1 MRRRTFLAASAASL
15 ALPSIARAQGSRVLK
30 FIPQS
35 DVTVLDPIW
44 TTAYVTRNHG
54 FMIFDT
60 LYGVDNQYSAQPQM
74 VEGHT
79 VGNDGKLWVLKL
91 RDGLKWQ
98 DGEKVLARDCAASIQ
113 RWGKRDPFG
122 QTLIAFTDELSA
134 PDDKTIQFRLK
145 RPFALLP
152 DALGKPGS
160 NFCAMMPERLA
171 KTDAF
176 TQLKPDE
183 MIGSGP
189 FKFKADERVVGS
201 QVVYTRNADYVPR
214 SSGTP
219 EWTSGPKIVN
229 FDRVEWHVIPDAS
242 TCAGAMQAGEMDWWE
257 NPTADMQPMLK
268 RGDKLIVKTTDT
280 SGLMACLRMNQLVPP
295 FDNPAIRRALLKGV
309 SQTDFMIAVS
319 GTDPSMRHVPTGI
332 FCPGT
337 PMASDVGLEVFTGP
351 RDYDG
356 AKKELEAAGYKGEKV
371 VVLAP
376 TDLAVLKAEADVG
389 ADMMKKIGLNVDYQ
403 AMDWGTVVQRRASQ
417 KPIDQGGWNV
427 FHTFW
432 SGLDQTNPV
441 GHVFLRG
448 NGKEGMLGW
457 PTAPK
462 LEELRTQW
470 IAAPDLAAQK
480 KIAVEMQRQALIDL
494 PYVPLGQ
501 TFAPTCFAND
511 ISGVL
516 NGFVIFWNVKKV

>member
-1 MRRRTFLAASAASL
+1 MRRRSFLAASAASL
-15 ALPSIARAQGSRVLK
+15 ALPSIARSQGSRVLK

-60 LYGVDNQYSAQPQM
+60 LYGVDNQYRAQPQM

-79 VGNDGKLWVLKL
+79 TDNDGKLWKLTL
-91 RDGLKWQ
+91 RDGLKWH
-98 DGEKVLARDCAASIQ
+98 DGEKVLARDCVASIQ

-122 QTLIAFTDELSA
+122 QTLLQFTDELTA

-145 RPFALLP
+145 RRFPLLP

-176 TQLKPDE
+176 TQVKE
-183 MIGSGP
+183 MVGSGP

-201 QVVYTRNADYVPR
+201 QVVYTRNAAYVPR

-219 EWTSGPKIVN
+219 EWTSGPKVVN

-242 TCAGAMQAGEMDWWE
+242 TCAAAMQQAEMDWWE
-257 NPTADMQPMLK
+257 DPTTDMLPLL
-268 RGDKLIVKTTDT
+268 RRDGKLIVKITDP
-280 SGLMACLRMNQLVPP
+280 SGLMACFRPNQLTTP
-295 FDNPAIRRALLKGV
+295 FDNPAIRRALLMAV
-309 SQTDFMIAVS
+309 SQTDYMEAVA
-319 GTDPSMRHVPTGI
+319 GTDPSMWHVPTGI
-332 FCPGT
+332 FAPGT
-337 PMASDVGLEVFTGP
+337 PMASNAGLKVFTGR
-351 RDYDG
+351 RDYSA
-356 AKKELEAAGYKGEKV
+356 AKKAIEAAGYKGEKV
-371 VVLAP
+371 VLLAP
-376 TDLAVLKAEADVG
+376 TDLEVLKAEADVG
-389 ADMMKKIGLNVDYQ
+389 ADMMQKMGLNVDYQ
-403 AMDWGTVVQRRASQ
+403 AMDWGTVVQRRAMQ
-417 KPIDQGGWNV
+417 NPIDKGGWSV

-432 SGLDQTNPV
+432 SGLDQTNPI

-448 NGKEGMLGW
+448 NGKDGMLGW
-457 PTAPK
+457 PSAPK
-462 LEELRTQW
+462 IEALRTEW
-470 IAAPDLAAQK
+470 IAAPNVETQQ
-480 KIAVEMQRQALIDL
+480 KIAVELQRQALIDL
-494 PYVPLGQ
+494 PYIPLGQ
-501 TFAPTCFAND
+501 AFQPTAFNND

-516 NGFVIFWNVKKV
+516 NGFVIFWNVKRV

>member
-1 MRRRTFLAASAASL
+1 
-15 ALPSIARAQGSRVLK
+15 
-30 FIPQS
+30 
-35 DVTVLDPIW
+35 
-44 TTAYVTRNHG
+44 
-54 FMIFDT
+54 
-60 LYGVDNQYSAQPQM
+60 
-74 VEGHT
+74 
-79 VGNDGKLWVLKL
+79 
-91 RDGLKWQ
+91 
-98 DGEKVLARDCAASIQ
+98 
-113 RWGKRDPFG
+113 
-122 QTLIAFTDELSA
+122 
-134 PDDKTIQFRLK
+134 
-145 RPFALLP
+145 
-152 DALGKPGS
+152 
-160 NFCAMMPERLA
+160 
-171 KTDAF
+171 
-176 TQLKPDE
+176 
-183 MIGSGP
+183 
-189 FKFKADERVVGS
+189 
-201 QVVYTRNADYVPR
+201 
-214 SSGTP
+214 
-219 EWTSGPKIVN
+219 
-229 FDRVEWHVIPDAS
+229 
-242 TCAGAMQAGEMDWWE
+242 MDWWE
-257 NPTADMQPMLK
+257 NPTIDMLPLLK

-280 SGLMACLRMNQLVPP
+280 TGLMACMRLNQLSPP

-319 GTDPSMRHVPTGI
+319 GTDPAMRHVPTGI

-376 TDLAVLKAEADVG
+376 TDLAGPEGRGRCRRRHDAEDRPERGLPGDGLGHGG
-389 ADMMKKIGLNVDYQ
+389 AAPRQVRTRSTR
-403 AMDWGTVVQRRASQ
+403 AAGTCSIPSGPASTRRTRSATCSCAATARRA
-417 KPIDQGGWNV
+417 
-427 FHTFW
+427 
-432 SGLDQTNPV
+432 
-441 GHVFLRG
+441 
-448 NGKEGMLGW
+448 MLGW